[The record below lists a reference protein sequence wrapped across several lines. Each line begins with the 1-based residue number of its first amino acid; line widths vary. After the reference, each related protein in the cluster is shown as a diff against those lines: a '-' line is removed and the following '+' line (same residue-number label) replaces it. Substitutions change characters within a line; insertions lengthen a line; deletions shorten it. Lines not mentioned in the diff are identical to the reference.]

1 MAKNRTPNFKLRTS
15 NLLLTLQALYK
26 AAQMTEL
33 KSLIIPDR
41 VPRHIAIIMDGNG
54 RWAKQKGMPRVL
66 GHRSGVKSVREVTE
80 AAAEIGVEYLTLY
93 AFSTEN
99 WSRPPAEVTALM
111 GLLVETIRGEI
122 RDLNKNGVRLM
133 AIGDLEAL
141 PSASYQA
148 LLEGIEKTKNN
159 TRITLVLALNYS
171 AKWEILRAARLL
183 AEQAAQ
189 GQLNPR
195 DIDEKVFE
203 NALSTR
209 GIPDPE
215 LLIRTSG
222 ETRIS
227 NFLLWQIAYAELYF
241 TPVFWPDFGRKELY
255 EAILSY
261 QRRERRF
268 GKISEQLV

>member
-1 MAKNRTPNFKLRTS
+1 MPD
-15 NLLLTLQALYK
+15 
-26 AAQMTEL
+26 L
-33 KSLIIPDR
+33 KSQIIGHNI
-41 VPRHIAIIMDGNG
+41 PRHIAIIMDGNG
-54 RWAKQKGMPRVL
+54 RWAKQKGMPRVV
-66 GHRSGVKSVREVTE
+66 GHHSGVKSVREVTE
-80 AAAEIGVEYLTLY
+80 AAAEIGVGYLTLY

-99 WSRPPAEVTALM
+99 WNRPPAEVTALM
-111 GLLVETIRGEI
+111 TLLVETIKGEI

-141 PSASYQA
+141 PAVSYRTLMQ
-148 LLEGIEKTKNN
+148 GIEATKNN

-171 AKWEILRAARLL
+171 AKWEILRATRLL
-183 AEQAAQ
+183 AEQAQ
-189 GQLNPR
+189 KGLLRPV
-195 DIDEKVFE
+195 DITENVFE
-203 NALSTR
+203 NALSTS

-241 TPVFWPDFGRKELY
+241 TPVFWPDFGKKELF

-268 GKISEQLV
+268 GMTSEQIIKG